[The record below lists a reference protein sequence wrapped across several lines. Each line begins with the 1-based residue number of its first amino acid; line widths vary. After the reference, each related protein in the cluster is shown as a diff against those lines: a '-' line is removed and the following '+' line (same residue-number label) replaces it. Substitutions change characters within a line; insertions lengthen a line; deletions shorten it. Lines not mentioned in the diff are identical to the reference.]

1 MKHPKVQTQTQS
13 NLMTQLKT
21 NYKEMFNNLSN
32 TSVGDV
38 NDKVMIVDGLNLFI
52 RVFGAV
58 PTLNDDGEHVGGVT
72 GFLLS
77 LGALIR
83 NNKPTRVLIVF
94 DGKGGSARRRKM
106 HNGYKEGRTGL
117 TKVNRLVG
125 YEDLEDQAESMKR
138 NFNSIIKYLQLLP
151 VDVCYVD
158 HVEADDIMAYAARH
172 IFKKEVI
179 IVSSDK
185 DFLQLVDDRIS
196 VWQPTKKKMITKD
209 NVHEIY
215 GVPSHN
221 LVYYR
226 IFDGDKSDNIPG
238 VSGVG
243 PKTLINKLTF
253 LQNEPI
259 DSLDTLMERVN
270 EIDDE
275 KLKSKILANRSI
287 LELNYDLMQLSD
299 PIMGSA
305 ITSNVR
311 AIIDSPINGLNSFQ
325 FKKEFMVD
333 KLYTAFKNVENW
345 LVNTWAELDKYSKQ
359 TRK

>member
-1 MKHPKVQTQTQS
+1 MQTQIQQNS
-13 NLMTQLKT
+13 MKDMKS
-21 NYKEMFNNLSN
+21 NYKDMINNL
-32 TSVGDV
+32 TSTSKSDV
-38 NDKVMIVDGLNLFI
+38 NDKVMIVDGLNMFI
-52 RVFGAV
+52 RCFGAV

-94 DGKGGSARRRKM
+94 DGKGGSTRRKKM
-106 HNGYKEGRTGL
+106 HKGYKEGRTGL
-117 TKVNRLVG
+117 TKVNRMVG

-138 NFNSIIKYLQLLP
+138 NFNAVIKYLDLLP
-151 VDVCYVD
+151 VDVCMIDY
-158 HVEADDIMAYAARH
+158 VEADDIMAYAAGH
-172 IFKKEVI
+172 IFKKEVL

-185 DFLQLVDDRIS
+185 DFLQLVNNRIS
-196 VWQPTKKKMITKD
+196 VWQPTKKKMITND

-238 VSGVG
+238 ISGIG
-243 PKTLINKLTF
+243 PKTLINKLPF
-253 LQNEPI
+253 LQGEPI
-259 DSLDTLMERVN
+259 DGLNSLMEHVGGM
-270 EIDDE
+270 DDE
-275 KLKSKILANRSI
+275 KLKSKIIAHKST
-287 LELNYDLMQLSD
+287 LELNYDLMQLDD
-299 PIMGSA
+299 PLLGAA
-305 ITSNVR
+305 ITSNFRNMV
-311 AIIDSPINGLNSFQ
+311 DSPINGLNSFQ

-333 KLYTAFKNVENW
+333 KLYTAFKNIETW
-345 LVNTWAELDKYSKQ
+345 ISNTWSELDGYSKQ

>member
-1 MKHPKVQTQTQS
+1 MLT
-13 NLMTQLKT
+13 
-21 NYKEMFNNLSN
+21 NLSN
-32 TSVGDV
+32 TSKSDV
-38 NDKVMIVDGLNLFI
+38 NDKVMIVDGLNMFI

-83 NNKPTRVLIVF
+83 KNKPTRVLVVF
-94 DGKGGSARRRKM
+94 DGKGGSARRKKM
-106 HNGYKEGRTGL
+106 HKGYKEGRTGL

-138 NFNSIIKYLQLLP
+138 NFNTLIKYLDFLP
-151 VDVCYVD
+151 VDLCYID
-158 HVEADDIMAYAARH
+158 HIEADDIMAYAARH
-172 IFKKEVI
+172 IFKKEVL

-196 VWQPTKKKMITKD
+196 VWQPTKKKLINKD
-209 NVHEIY
+209 DVKELY

-238 VSGVG
+238 VRGIG
-243 PKTLINKLTF
+243 PKTLVKLDF
-253 LQNEPI
+253 LQS
-259 DSLDTLMERVN
+259 DSLTLDSLFEKVSQM
-270 EIDDE
+270 DDE
-275 KLKSKILANRSI
+275 KLKNKILENKDV
-287 LELNYDLMQLSD
+287 LQLNYDLMQLSD

-311 AIIDSPINGLNSFQ
+311 NIIDSPINGLNSFQ

-333 KLYTAFKNVENW
+333 KLYTAFKNVETW
-345 LVNTWAELDKYSKQ
+345 LVNTWSDLDKYSKQ

>member
-1 MKHPKVQTQTQS
+1 
-13 NLMTQLKT
+13 MTVST
-21 NYKEMFNNLSN
+21 NYKQMLNNLTN
-32 TSVGDV
+32 TSKSDV

-83 NNKPTRVLIVF
+83 KNKPTRVLVVF
-94 DGKGGSARRRKM
+94 DGKGGSHRRKKM
-106 HNGYKEGRTGL
+106 WKGYKEGRTGL
-117 TKVNRLVG
+117 TKVNRLAG

-138 NFNSIIKYLQLLP
+138 NFNTLIKYLEFLP
-151 VDVCYVD
+151 IDLCYID
-158 HVEADDIMAYAARH
+158 HIEADDVMAYAAKH
-172 IFKKEVI
+172 IFQKEVL

-196 VWQPTKKKMITKD
+196 VYLPTKKKWMGKD
-209 NVHEIY
+209 DVKELF
-215 GVPSHN
+215 GVPPHN

-238 VSGVG
+238 VRGIG
-243 PKTLINKLTF
+243 PKTLVNKLDF
-253 LQNEPI
+253 LQSNELT
-259 DSLDTLMERVN
+259 LDTLFEKVSQM
-270 EIDDE
+270 DDE
-275 KLKSKILANRSI
+275 KLKNKILENKDI
-287 LELNYDLMQLSD
+287 LQLNYDLMQLSN
-299 PIMGSA
+299 PIMSSA

-311 AIIDSPINGLNSFQ
+311 NIINSPINGLNSFQ
-325 FKKEFMVD
+325 FKKEFMID
-333 KLYTAFKNVENW
+333 KLYTAFKNVETW
-345 LVNTWAELDKYSKQ
+345 LVNTWSDLDRYSKQ

>member
-1 MKHPKVQTQTQS
+1 M
-13 NLMTQLKT
+13 L
-21 NYKEMFNNLSN
+21 NNLSK
-32 TSVGDV
+32 TDKGDV
-38 NDKVMIVDGLNLFI
+38 NDKVMIVDGLNMFI

-83 NNKPTRVLIVF
+83 KNKPTRVLIVF
-94 DGKGGSARRRKM
+94 DGKGGSTRRKKM
-106 HNGYKEGRTGL
+106 HSGYKEGRTGL

-138 NFNSIIKYLQLLP
+138 NFTAVIKYLEFLP

-158 HVEADDIMAYAARH
+158 HIEADDIMAYAAGH

-185 DFLQLVDDRIS
+185 DFLQLVNDRIS
-196 VWQPTKKKMITKD
+196 IWQPTKKKMITND

-215 GVPSHN
+215 GVPAHN

-238 VSGVG
+238 VPGVG
-243 PKTLINKLTF
+243 PKTLVNKLTF
-253 LQNEPI
+253 LQGDEI
-259 DSLDTLMERVN
+259 DGVSTLLERVN
-270 EIDDE
+270 ELDDE
-275 KLKSKILANRSI
+275 KLKTKILNHKDT

-311 AIIDSPINGLNSFQ
+311 AIVDSPINELNSFL
-325 FKKEFMVD
+325 FKKEFMKD
-333 KLYTAFKNVENW
+333 KLYTAFKNLETW
-345 LVNTWAELDKYSKQ
+345 LSSTWSELDRYSKQ

>member
-1 MKHPKVQTQTQS
+1 MKGTKS
-13 NLMTQLKT
+13 
-21 NYKEMFNNLSN
+21 NYKEMFNKLSE
-32 TSVGDV
+32 TPKKDV
-38 NDKVMIVDGLNLFI
+38 NDKVMIVDGLNMFI

-83 NNKPTRVLIVF
+83 KNKPTRVLIVF
-94 DGKGGSARRRKM
+94 DGKGGSTRRKKM
-106 HNGYKEGRTGL
+106 HSGYKEGRTGL

-138 NFNSIIKYLQLLP
+138 NFTAVIKYLEFLP

-158 HVEADDIMAYAARH
+158 HIEADDIMAYAARH
-172 IFKKEVI
+172 IFKKEVL

-196 VWQPTKKKMITKD
+196 VWQPTKKKMITND

-215 GVPSHN
+215 GVPSKN

-238 VSGVG
+238 VSGIG
-243 PKTLINKLTF
+243 PKTLINKLDF
-253 LQNEPI
+253 LQS
-259 DSLDTLMERVN
+259 DDLTLDTLFEKVAQM
-270 EIDDE
+270 DDE
-275 KLKSKILANRSI
+275 KLKNKILENTDT
-287 LELNYDLMQLSD
+287 LKLNYDLMQLSE
-299 PIMGSA
+299 PIMGAA

-311 AIIDSPINGLNSFQ
+311 NIINSPINRLNSFQ
-325 FKKEFMVD
+325 FKKEFMID
-333 KLYTAFKNVENW
+333 KLYTAFKNIETW
-345 LVNTWAELDKYSKQ
+345 LVNSWGDLDKYSKQ
-359 TRK
+359 TQK

>member
-1 MKHPKVQTQTQS
+1 M
-13 NLMTQLKT
+13 T
-21 NYKEMFNNLSN
+21 NYKEMLNNLSKTPN
-32 TSVGDV
+32 RDV

-94 DGKGGSARRRKM
+94 DGKGGSVRRKKM
-106 HNGYKEGRTGL
+106 YNGYKEGRTGL

-125 YEDLEDQAESMKR
+125 YDDLEDQAESMIR
-138 NFNSIIKYLQLLP
+138 NFNAVIKYLQLLP
-151 VDVCYVD
+151 VDVCYID
-158 HVEADDIMAYAARH
+158 HIEADDIIAYTAGH

-185 DFLQLVDDRIS
+185 DFLQLVNDRIS
-196 VWQPTKKKMITKD
+196 VWQPKKKKMVTNE

-215 GVPSHN
+215 GVPSYN
-221 LVYYR
+221 LIYYR
-226 IFDGDKSDNIPG
+226 IFDGDTSDNIPG
-238 VSGVG
+238 VPGIG
-243 PKTLINKLTF
+243 PKTLVNKLTF

-259 DSLDTLMERVN
+259 NSLDTLMKCVN
-270 EIDDE
+270 EITDE
-275 KLKSKILANRSI
+275 KLKAKILANRSV
-287 LELNYDLMQLSD
+287 LELNYNLMQLSD

-311 AIIDSPINGLNSFQ
+311 TIVDSPINELNSFL
-325 FKKEFMVD
+325 FKKEFMND
-333 KLYTAFKNVENW
+333 KLYTAFKNIETW
-345 LVNTWAELDKYSKQ
+345 LVNTWSELDMYSKQ
-359 TRK
+359 TRNL